1 MRVWG
6 GQETLGNQRKGN
18 RGEDVALRYLLSRGL
33 QLVERNYRTR
43 YGEVDLVLRQ
53 SGTLVFVEVKWRS
66 SLDYGSPMEAVDDRK
81 QQAIRSMAEQYLA
94 EKEPDFEE
102 IRFDVVGILAGA
114 GNARIEYVKDAF

>member
-18 RGEDVALRYLLSRGL
+18 RGEDVALRYLLSRGF

-53 SGTLVFVEVKWRS
+53 AGTLVFVEVKWRS
-66 SLDYGSPMEAVDDRK
+66 NLDYGSPVEAVDQRK

-102 IRFDVVGILAGA
+102 IRFDVVGILG
-114 GNARIEYVKDAF
+114 GTGHTEIEYVKDAF

>member
-18 RGEDVALRYLLSRGL
+18 RGEDVALRYLLSRGFE
-33 QLVERNYRTR
+33 LVERNYRTR

-53 SGTLVFVEVKWRS
+53 ADTLVFVEVKWRS
-66 SLDYGSPMEAVDDRK
+66 SIDYGSPVEAVDQRK

-94 EKEPDFEE
+94 EKEPKYEE
-102 IRFDVVGILAGA
+102 IRFDVVGILGGS
-114 GNARIEYVKDAF
+114 GNADIEHVMGAF